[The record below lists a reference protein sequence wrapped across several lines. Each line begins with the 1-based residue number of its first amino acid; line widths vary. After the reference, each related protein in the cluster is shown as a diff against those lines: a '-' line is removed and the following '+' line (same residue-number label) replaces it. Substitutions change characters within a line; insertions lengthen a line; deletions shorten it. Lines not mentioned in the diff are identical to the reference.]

1 MLTWHSD
8 AFSRS
13 TFSLFKK
20 RPSRLLD
27 QQRQNVKK
35 SSFENHDIYTPRAGR
50 GDDLLLRRRPFYT
63 KGKKARALCTK
74 VVSTKPI
81 FFFWKKTHK
90 KNLCLFESLNN
101 PMIDLGYQYLEAL
114 LREREEID
122 THSWFHQNIER
133 L

>member
-8 AFSRS
+8 AFYRS

-63 KGKKARALCTK
+63 KGKKARALFVYKSRFHKTHL
-74 VVSTKPI
+74 
-81 FFFWKKTHK
+81 FFFWKKT
-90 KNLCLFESLNN
+90 LFESLNN

-114 LREREEID
+114 LREREK
-122 THSWFHQNIER
+122 R
-133 L
+133 